1 MGRRKKEQNVIPVK
15 NLFSL
20 LDVDNDLQDL
30 PDAAKLEKGTK
41 GNKKDRLIRLWRFLY
56 EYTDEK
62 HRITT
67 QEIIKLFEKK
77 YGMEVNRKTV
87 KDDGETL
94 HDAGYSVEINKS
106 ANNQYYMTKREFTIP
121 ELKLLI
127 DAVAATQFI
136 SKQTTMDLT
145 DKLFRLMSVHQAQEM
160 GSYVHVDYGVK
171 ADDDSIYQVIAAVS
185 EAISKN
191 KKIRFLYTTYNAN
204 KELVIKND
212 GEKYEFSPYMLRWN
226 MDHYYMVGYS
236 DKHEKVN
243 QFRVDRVYGDVEIT
257 DEDAVPKPP
266 DFKENEYGKNIFGM
280 MNDGKPVKVTLR
292 CNGDRMK
299 DIIDVF
305 GINVETKA
313 LARSDRFDVHVPV
326 YLSPNFFKWI
336 FGFHG
341 EIIIKS
347 PQKVVDQYL
356 QSLIDALEVYEK
368 GI

>member
-171 ADDDSIYQVIAAVS
+171 ADDDSIPELHTKVCEKLGIQNEVS
-185 EAISKN
+185 SFHAGAETHIYCHKKN
-191 KKIRFLYTTYNAN
+191 IKGETFIPSLLGLADIFNMHSTSEKVDYTTLLKGYDII
-204 KELVIKND
+204 KELFA
-212 GEKYEFSPYMLRWN
+212 EFN
-226 MDHYYMVGYS
+226 
-236 DKHEKVN
+236 
-243 QFRVDRVYGDVEIT
+243 
-257 DEDAVPKPP
+257 A
-266 DFKENEYGKNIFGM
+266 
-280 MNDGKPVKVTLR
+280 
-292 CNGDRMK
+292 
-299 DIIDVF
+299 
-305 GINVETKA
+305 
-313 LARSDRFDVHVPV
+313 
-326 YLSPNFFKWI
+326 
-336 FGFHG
+336 
-341 EIIIKS
+341 
-347 PQKVVDQYL
+347 
-356 QSLIDALEVYEK
+356 
-368 GI
+368 